1 MVRTVPGTV
10 SRGVREIS
18 LENEKSSEAFQI
30 DFLLVSHWPELGH
43 MSRPHRQEEWN
54 HHNWLQPI
62 RTQHVKLKIG
72 PAGTGLRHW
81 AGWGKVDA

>member
-1 MVRTVPGTV
+1 MVRMAPGTI

-18 LENEKSSEAFQI
+18 LENEKSSEASQI

-54 HHNWLQPI
+54 HRDCLEPI
-62 RTQHVKLKIG
+62 RTEPVKLKIG
-72 PAGTGLRHW
+72 PAGLRHV